1 MKSLFS
7 SIVLL
12 ALSVPGGA
20 MADEVTHTQYACDD
34 SKTLDVVYIGDYA
47 VIQQMDELIPMKR
60 AVSGSGMRYVP
71 LNKDYIYELWGKGSN
86 MNLSTYDGKKN
97 EDI

>member
-20 MADEVTHTQYACDD
+20 MAD
-34 SKTLDVVYIGDYA
+34 
-47 VIQQMDELIPMKR
+47 
-60 AVSGSGMRYVP
+60 
-71 LNKDYIYELWGKGSN
+71 
-86 MNLSTYDGKKN
+86 
-97 EDI
+97 